1 MQIVLLTATI
11 ERLAVF
17 FQLFTPENENVHL
30 NVLRQW
36 QNKEWTLK
44 PKWHTRGQRTMLY
57 CSLGRT
63 WSHQMRHSIVACS
76 TASLDTRQGY
86 RRASLGTRQPR
97 QWSKWRGY
105 RTCSVLNWSVGNG
118 WEIPQLRIDPLLS
131 KPQHNRV
138 RYKGSLARFTE
149 IFVG

>member
-44 PKWHTRGQRTMLY
+44 PKWQEDNAPCY
-57 CSLGRT
+57 
-63 WSHQMRHSIVACS
+63 IV
-76 TASLDTRQGY
+76 
-86 RRASLGTRQPR
+86 
-97 QWSKWRGY
+97 
-105 RTCSVLNWSVGNG
+105 V
-118 WEIPQLRIDPLLS
+118 
-131 KPQHNRV
+131 
-138 RYKGSLARFTE
+138 
-149 IFVG
+149 